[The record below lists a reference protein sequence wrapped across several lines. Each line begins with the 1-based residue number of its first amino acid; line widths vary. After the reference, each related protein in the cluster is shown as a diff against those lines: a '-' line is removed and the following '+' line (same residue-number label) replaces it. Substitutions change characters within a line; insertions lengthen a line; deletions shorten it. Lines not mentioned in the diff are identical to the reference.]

1 MIEYV
6 DVIPPVRKL
15 LSSLMGDIKV
25 YGNTWPTN
33 INTILP
39 GVLVRT
45 TGGNDYTRIQLVAR
59 ANDDITAT
67 QVVIKAM
74 NLLERNAAYITGLR
88 GVWIEREAN
97 PVSTPDADTG
107 KPEAWCFMRMEHLE
121 A

>member
-15 LSSLMGDIKV
+15 LSSLMGEVKV

-33 INTILP
+33 INNVLP

-67 QVVIKAM
+67 QTVIKAM
-74 NLLERNAAYITGLR
+74 NLLEKNAAYITGLR

-97 PVSTPDADTG
+97 PVSTPDLDSG
-107 KPEAWCFMRMEHLE
+107 KPESWCFMRMEHLE

>member
-1 MIEYV
+1 MIDYV

-15 LSSLMGDIKV
+15 LASLLDVKV

-33 INTILP
+33 INTTLP

-59 ANDDITAT
+59 ANDDITAM
-67 QVVIKAM
+67 QNVIKAM
-74 NLLERNAAYITGLR
+74 NALERYAADIQGLKIL
-88 GVWIEREAN
+88 WLEREAN
-97 PVSTPDADTG
+97 PVSTPDVDTG
-107 KPEAWCFMRMEHLE
+107 KPEAWCFMRMEHME

>member
-15 LSSLMGDIKV
+15 LASLMDVKV

-33 INTILP
+33 INTVLP

-67 QVVIKAM
+67 QYCIKAM
-74 NLLERNAAYITGLR
+74 NLLEKNAAAITGLR

-97 PVSTPDADTG
+97 PVSTPDVDSG
-107 KPEAWCFMRMEHLE
+107 KPETWCFMRMEHLE